1 MSINVE
7 TLQRTIKKV
16 KPETE
21 EFAVKFY
28 ENLFLDYPQFQPLF
42 SRIDMS
48 EQRKHLVRALMLTVE
63 NFRDAETVK
72 DALKPLGA
80 RHATYGATQNLY
92 PLFCKT
98 LLKTFESYLGE
109 EWTPEVEAAWTNAL
123 DAIAQLMLEGAK
135 EESA

>member
-1 MSINVE
+1 MSLNVE
-7 TLQRTIKKV
+7 ILQRTIKKI

-28 ENLFLDYPQFQPLF
+28 ENLFSDYPQFEPLF
-42 SRIDMS
+42 ARSDMS

-63 NFRDAETVK
+63 NFRDADTVQ
-72 DALKPLGA
+72 DSLKPLGV
-80 RHATYGATQNLY
+80 RHATYGATQELY

-98 LLKTFESYLGE
+98 LLKTFEFYLGE
-109 EWTPEVEAAWTNAL
+109 DWTPEVNAAWTNAF
-123 DAIAQLMLEGAK
+123 DAIAQLMVQGAK